1 MFSNYALKEGEQMDV
16 VTNVNMVGKL
26 ALRVLENRTVAGQAE
41 AKLKIDGIDALNLL
55 CVYNR

>member
-1 MFSNYALKEGEQMDV
+1 MDV